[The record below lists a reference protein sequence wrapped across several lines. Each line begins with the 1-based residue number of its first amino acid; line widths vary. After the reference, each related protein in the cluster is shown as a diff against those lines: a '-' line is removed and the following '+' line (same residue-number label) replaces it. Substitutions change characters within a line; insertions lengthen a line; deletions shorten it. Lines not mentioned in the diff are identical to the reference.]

1 MTAGK
6 PQVKAQ
12 PVPKVVEVTVTA
24 DVIAHATRNDSG
36 HCVASDATNATIPG
50 ARCETDLQ
58 TMTLTLREH
67 GIRVAY
73 LTPPIVQQ
81 ALVDFDNGAPIRPF
95 RFALRRA
102 DAIQVRRYRAKDP
115 TTGKTPPRALPGIG
129 ESGKRTTV
137 KVGDTRVAPTG
148 ASRIPPVGV
157 LANRKGR
164 VRRYGMRQLEAQ
176 QLIAEATARAEAD

>member
-1 MTAGK
+1 MTAAK
-6 PQVKAQ
+6 PKVSQ
-12 PVPKVVEVTVTA
+12 PVPKIIEVTVTA
-24 DVIAHATRNDSG
+24 DVIAKAVRNDSG
-36 HCVASDATNATIPG
+36 HCVASDAANASIPG

-58 TMTLTLREH
+58 SMTLTLRDH

-81 ALVDFDNGAPIRPF
+81 ALIDFDDGKPMRPF

-102 DAIQVRRYRAKDP
+102 DAIQVRRYRKRDP
-115 TTGKTPPRALPGIG
+115 ETGKQGGLALGDSEGHGQRKTIKTG
-129 ESGKRTTV
+129 E
-137 KVGDTRVAPTG
+137 TRVAPTG

-164 VRRYGMRQLEAQ
+164 VRRYGLRQLETQKA
-176 QLIAEATARAEAD
+176 AATAEPKAE